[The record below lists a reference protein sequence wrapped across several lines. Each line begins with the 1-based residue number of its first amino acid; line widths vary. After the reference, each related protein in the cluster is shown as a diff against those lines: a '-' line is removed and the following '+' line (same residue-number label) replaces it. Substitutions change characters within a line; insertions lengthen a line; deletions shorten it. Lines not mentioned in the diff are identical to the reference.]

1 MDRRL
6 MLMEN
11 FSPWGGCLPLPQSY
25 IHVYFHNNET
35 SSPPET
41 AWPIKAKLY
50 MDHPW
55 EGGKKVY
62 IIGHG
67 HMTKMAAMAINK
79 KKKPLQIFF
88 SRTRRP
94 MILKLG
100 VKHK

>member
-11 FSPWGGCLPLPQSY
+11 FSPWGGLPLPRGY

-35 SSPPET
+35 SSPLKPLGQSKPNFIWSILGRGERKFT
-41 AWPIKAKLY
+41 DIN
-50 MDHPW
+50 
-55 EGGKKVY
+55 GQ
-62 IIGHG
+62 G
-67 HMTKMAAMAINK
+67 HMTKMAAMAINR
-79 KKKPLQIFF
+79 KKPLKIFF

-100 VKHK
+100 VKHQ